1 MTQWG
6 KALAKFSDLSLTPKT
21 HMVEE
26 PQHPQGILQPLQAC
40 LGMSPAQSMPGHV
53 PPRKV
58 ERQDVMKDGLN
69 AIVSY
74 INI

>member
-40 LGMSPAQSMPGHV
+40 LGMSPRA
-53 PPRKV
+53 K
-58 ERQDVMKDGLN
+58 
-69 AIVSY
+69 
-74 INI
+74 

>member
-40 LGMSPAQSMPGHV
+40 LGMSPSQS
-53 PPRKV
+53 REARCN
-58 ERQDVMKDGLN
+58 ER
-69 AIVSY
+69 
-74 INI
+74 